1 MSAPFVRAES
11 LSKRFSAGGSILPS
25 RQRWVYAV
33 RDVSLEIP
41 RGTTLGLVGESGCGK
56 STLGRLLI
64 KLITPTNGR
73 VFLGDVEV
81 TALEGAAL
89 RKLRRR
95 MQMIFQDPYGALDP
109 RIAIGEAVGE
119 GLDIHHPAL
128 TPAER
133 GARIESLLA
142 RVGIRTDQIDR
153 RPSEFSGGQRQRIVI
168 ARALAVEPDLIVAD
182 EPVSALDVSIQ
193 AQVVNLMS
201 ELQRERGLTYLF
213 VSHDL
218 RIVEHVSDEVAVMY
232 LGRIVERAPKRTI
245 FATPRH
251 PYTKA
256 LLSAVPGRGRERI
269 LLEGDVPS
277 PLDPPPGCAFHTR
290 CPLFK
295 TLATDQQTR
304 CRAET
309 PLLRVLDDTR
319 CACHFA

>member
-1 MSAPFVRAES
+1 VTALLRAES
-11 LSKRFSAGGSILPS
+11 LSKRFSAGGSLFPGS
-25 RQRWVYAV
+25 QKWVYAV
-33 RDVSLEIP
+33 RDVSLEIA

-64 KLITPTNGR
+64 KLITPTSGR

-119 GLDIHHPAL
+119 GLDIHHATL

-133 GARIESLLA
+133 GERIASLLA
-142 RVGIRTDQIDR
+142 RVGIRADQIDR

-168 ARALAVEPDLIVAD
+168 ARALAVEPELIVAD

-193 AQVVNLMS
+193 AQVVNLLS

-232 LGRIVERAPKRTI
+232 LGRIVERAPKRTL

-256 LLSAVPGRGRERI
+256 LLSAVPGRGRERV

-295 TLATDQQTR
+295 TLSVDQQTL

-309 PLLRVLDDTR
+309 PSLRVLDDTH